1 MNEHLL
7 NNHAFLVT
15 KDLDHS
21 REVLSS
27 AWEHHEISVHK
38 GWEYSV
44 RWHQASLKRVSL
56 SYTDSPTSLHV
67 ASSPVANTYHFG
79 IHLSGYSSH
88 KMNGYEALLSPD
100 IAGLQAPGQELKFD
114 TQPFRALLLNLDGDF
129 VEPALRRRLGRVP
142 PFEEWAREFA
152 IGPGPSACLKSLC
165 QWTAYELDQPDSW
178 LLKSQRTAG
187 GLEKVLR
194 TLFLDCL
201 EQKRPTGKR
210 RENAAANRQV
220 RRVEEWLDAHYADA
234 VSIDDLAE
242 VAGVSVRSLQAA
254 FRLARER
261 TPMQAL
267 HERRLRAAREALRAP
282 EPGTTVTRVAM
293 DCGFFHL
300 GRFAQA
306 YRQAFG
312 ESPSETLAGAGAR
325 AV

>member
-1 MNEHLL
+1 MNQHLL

-187 GLEKVLR
+187 GLEKGRGEPAGQARRGVARCALR
-194 TLFLDCL
+194 RRGVHR
-201 EQKRPTGKR
+201 RPGRGRR
-210 RENAAANRQV
+210 RERPLAAGGLPPGSR
-220 RRVEEWLDAHYADA
+220 AH
-234 VSIDDLAE
+234 SH
-242 VAGVSVRSLQAA
+242 AG
-254 FRLARER
+254 
-261 TPMQAL
+261 
-267 HERRLRAAREALRAP
+267 AARAPAPGRA
-282 EPGTTVTRVAM
+282 RSA
-293 DCGFFHL
+293 
-300 GRFAQA
+300 
-306 YRQAFG
+306 
-312 ESPSETLAGAGAR
+312 AR
-325 AV
+325 A

>member
-1 MNEHLL
+1 MHEHLL
-7 NNHAFLVT
+7 NNHPFLVT
-15 KDLDHS
+15 DDLDQS
-21 REVLSS
+21 RQVLAG
-27 AWEHHEISVHK
+27 AWEHHEIQVHN
-38 GWEYSV
+38 GWKYGV
-44 RWHQASLKRVSL
+44 RWHQANLGRTSL
-56 SYTDSPTSLHV
+56 SYTDSPTSVHV
-67 ASSPVANTYHFG
+67 TSGPVGSTYHFG
-79 IHLSGYSSH
+79 IHLSGNSNH
-88 KMNGYEALLSPD
+88 TMNGRPAILSPGV
-100 IAGLQAPGQELKFD
+100 AGLEAPGQELEFD
-114 TQPFRALLLNLDGDF
+114 TQPFRALLLNLDAEF

-142 PFEEWAREFA
+142 PFEEWAREFRLDA
-152 IGPGPSACLKSLC
+152 GPAACLKSLC
-165 QWTAYELDQPDSW
+165 QWTAYELDQPGSW
-178 LLKSQRTAG
+178 LLASSRTAG

-194 TLFLDCL
+194 SLFLDCL
-201 EQKRPTGKR
+201 EEKRPAGKR

-300 GRFAQA
+300 GRFARD
-306 YRQAFG
+306 YRRAFG
-312 ESPSETLAGAGAR
+312 ESPSVTLTR
-325 AV
+325 SWTR